1 MSIWVAKERERGRM
15 GTRILSGVAFAAE
28 GIRRQDFPASSISGA
43 TSIEICTGPEEET
56 FLAKTEFL

>member
-1 MSIWVAKERERGRM
+1 M
-15 GTRILSGVAFAAE
+15 GTGILSGVAFAAE
-28 GIRRQDFPASSISGA
+28 GIRRQDFQASSISGA